1 MTTAT
6 DTLNRPAP
14 TGSPLDGIRLTFG
27 GLLRSEWIKLRSL
40 RSTVWCLG
48 IVIVLAVGVAAASAG
63 LYHLE
68 NISAL
73 PKDVANGYV
82 VSAATIGLS
91 FTQLAVAVLG
101 VLVISGEY
109 ATGMIRSTYTAD
121 PRRLGAYFAKFIVLA
136 VVVFVVG
143 VISVGISAIVGT
155 VIFEGRGLHPD
166 LFSSSVLLPLLGGA
180 AYLTLIAMLAFAL
193 GSILRSSAGGIATI
207 LGFLLVLPV
216 VASLLARLTQA
227 TWVENAA
234 AFLPS
239 EAGQHL
245 YTYVSPNAHIV
256 VTNGIVS
263 LNAWQG
269 GLVLLAW
276 VAVATVV
283 GAILTK
289 RRDV

>member
-6 DTLNRPAP
+6 DTLNRLAP

-166 LFSSSVLLPLLGGA
+166 LFS
-180 AYLTLIAMLAFAL
+180 AM
-193 GSILRSSAGGIATI
+193 
-207 LGFLLVLPV
+207 P
-216 VASLLARLTQA
+216 ARHS
-227 TWVENAA
+227 NA
-234 AFLPS
+234 
-239 EAGQHL
+239 
-245 YTYVSPNAHIV
+245 
-256 VTNGIVS
+256 
-263 LNAWQG
+263 
-269 GLVLLAW
+269 
-276 VAVATVV
+276 
-283 GAILTK
+283 
-289 RRDV
+289 

>member
-1 MTTAT
+1 MTAAT

-14 TGSPLDGIRLTFG
+14 AASPLDGIHLSFS

-68 NISAL
+68 NVSAL
-73 PKDVANGYV
+73 PKDVANGFV

-143 VISVGISAIVGT
+143 VISVGVSAIVGT
-155 VIFEGRGLHPD
+155 LIFQGRGLHPD
-166 LFSSSVLLPLLGGA
+166 LLSSSVLLPLMGGA
-180 AYLTLIAMLAFAL
+180 AYLALIALLAFAL

-207 LGFLLVLPV
+207 LGALLVLPV
-216 VASLLARLTQA
+216 VASLLAQLTQA
-227 TWVENAA
+227 KWVGNAA
-234 AFLPS
+234 SFLPS
-239 EAGQHL
+239 EAGRHL
-245 YTYVSPNAHIV
+245 YTFVPPNAHTV
-256 VTNGIVS
+256 VANGVVS

-276 VAVATVV
+276 VAVAAVV

-289 RRDV
+289 KRDV